1 MTLKSGVYFVHYDDI
16 PKFVET
22 AKAQGRQFCG
32 DYEQIT
38 KEIYKDKYRVFS
50 IDKGNSKRVGYW
62 YDHPLEDMKNWNDW
76 DYTERY
82 IEHWRPNKK
91 KVIL

>member
-1 MTLKSGVYFVHYDDI
+1 MKSGVYFVHYDDI
-16 PKFVET
+16 DAFLKHIE
-22 AKAQGRQFCG
+22 KDGRELDG
-32 DYEQIT
+32 NIEELKNSYW
-38 KEIYKDKYRVFS
+38 KDKYRVFS

-62 YDHPLEDMKNWNDW
+62 YAYNLDKMESWHHWN
-76 DYTERY
+76 YTDEY